1 MIFYTFLFHSL
12 QVNIGS
18 IADQAGL
25 IAGDSVIKVNNVDVY
40 ALRHKD
46 AQDIIVR
53 SGNSFEITVQRG
65 GSTWRPSVT
74 PTGAIP
80 SPTPYGN
87 QLNTV
92 TKTSLAH
99 KQQDSQHI
107 GCGTFLSLIVYKY
120 YRNKGSLLSEFHIH
134 KNSRSIYNL

>member
-1 MIFYTFLFHSL
+1 M
-12 QVNIGS
+12 NIGS
-18 IADQAGL
+18 IADQGGL
-25 IAGDSVIKVNNVDVY
+25 IAGDSVIKVNNVDVFS
-40 ALRHKD
+40 LRHKD

-80 SPTPYGN
+80 SPTPSYGN
-87 QLNTV
+87 HINTV

-107 GCGTFLSLIVYKY
+107 GCGMSSLFYHLALSNTMSGCLLI
-120 YRNKGSLLSEFHIH
+120 L
-134 KNSRSIYNL
+134 

>member
-1 MIFYTFLFHSL
+1 MSNFFTFPLIFF

-25 IAGDSVIKVNNVDVY
+25 IAGDSVIKVNNVDVFS
-40 ALRHKD
+40 LRHKD

-80 SPTPYGN
+80 SPTPSYGN
-87 QLNTV
+87 HINTV

-107 GCGTFLSLIVYKY
+107 GCGRS
-120 YRNKGSLLSEFHIH
+120 SLLTF
-134 KNSRSIYNL
+134 RSSSAIS

>member
-1 MIFYTFLFHSL
+1 MITMCHLTWF

-40 ALRHKD
+40 SLRHKD

-80 SPTPYGN
+80 SPTPSYGN
-87 QLNTV
+87 HINTV

-107 GCGTFLSLIVYKY
+107 GCGMSIGFSHYVGVEKLFNFLYC
-120 YRNKGSLLSEFHIH
+120 
-134 KNSRSIYNL
+134 

>member
-1 MIFYTFLFHSL
+1 MLLSPSFF

-25 IAGDSVIKVNNVDVY
+25 IAGDSVIKVNNVDVFS
-40 ALRHKD
+40 LRHKD

-53 SGNSFEITVQRG
+53 SGNSFEITIQRG

-74 PTGAIP
+74 PTGAVP
-80 SPTPYGN
+80 SPTPSYGN
-87 QLNTV
+87 QINTV

-99 KQQDSQHI
+99 KQQEVQHI
-107 GCGTFLSLIVYKY
+107 GSGALSLSHCKD
-120 YRNKGSLLSEFHIH
+120 RSLFIDLV
-134 KNSRSIYNL
+134 LP